1 MDNENQ
7 FNEMDIDDIQ
17 KEVFAENLRYYIELN
32 QKQQIDV
39 AKDLGINPTTLS
51 MWCTGKSFPRS
62 GKLQALADYFKIGKT
77 DLIDPRIN
85 KPVDEEFSSVALN
98 IGMNDERF
106 KKIIIEYSRLPVSKK
121 NCYVNFSK
129 NLYSKRK
136 GRVQRPAFS
145 SFNPAFTNSCKIRK
159 IL

>member
-106 KKIIIEYSRLPVSKK
+106 KKNY
-121 NCYVNFSK
+121 Y
-129 NLYSKRK
+129 
-136 GRVQRPAFS
+136 
-145 SFNPAFTNSCKIRK
+145 
-159 IL
+159 

>member
-7 FNEMDIDDIQ
+7 FNEMDVDDIQ

-62 GKLQALADYFKIGKT
+62 GKLQALADYFKIGKS

-85 KPVDEEFSSVALN
+85 KSVDEEFSSVVLN

-121 NCYVNFSK
+121 RIVM
-129 NLYSKRK
+129 
-136 GRVQRPAFS
+136 
-145 SFNPAFTNSCKIRK
+145 
-159 IL
+159 

>member
-7 FNEMDIDDIQ
+7 FNEMDVDDIQ
-17 KEVFAENLRYYIELN
+17 KEMFAENLRYYIELN

-62 GKLQALADYFKIGKT
+62 GKLQALADYFKIGKS
-77 DLIDPRIN
+77 DLIEQHIN
-85 KPVDEEFSSVALN
+85 KSVDEEFSSIVLN

-106 KKIIIEYSRLPVSKK
+106 KKIIIEYGRLPVSKK
-121 NCYVNFSK
+121 ELLCEFFEK
-129 NLYSKRK
+129 
-136 GRVQRPAFS
+136 FI
-145 SFNPAFTNSCKIRK
+145 F
-159 IL
+159 

>member
-1 MDNENQ
+1 MDNKNQ
-7 FNEMDIDDIQ
+7 FNEMDVDDIQ

-62 GKLQALADYFKIGKT
+62 GKLQALADYFKIGKS

-85 KPVDEEFSSVALN
+85 KSVDEEFSSVVLN

-121 NCYVNFSK
+121 ELLCEFFEK
-129 NLYSKRK
+129 
-136 GRVQRPAFS
+136 FI
-145 SFNPAFTNSCKIRK
+145 F
-159 IL
+159 

>member
-7 FNEMDIDDIQ
+7 FNEMDVDDIQ
-17 KEVFAENLRYYIELN
+17 KEVFAENLRYYIGLN

-39 AKDLGINPTTLS
+39 AKDLGINPTTLN

-121 NCYVNFSK
+121 ELLCEFLEK
-129 NLYSKRK
+129 
-136 GRVQRPAFS
+136 FI
-145 SFNPAFTNSCKIRK
+145 F
-159 IL
+159 

>member
-7 FNEMDIDDIQ
+7 FNEMDVDDIQ

-62 GKLQALADYFKIGKT
+62 GKLQALADYFKIGKS

-85 KPVDEEFSSVALN
+85 KSVDEEFSSAVLN

-106 KKIIIEYSRLPVSKK
+106 KKIIIEYSRSPVSKK
-121 NCYVNFSK
+121 ELLCEFFEK
-129 NLYSKRK
+129 
-136 GRVQRPAFS
+136 FI
-145 SFNPAFTNSCKIRK
+145 F
-159 IL
+159 

>member
-7 FNEMDIDDIQ
+7 FNDMDVDDIQ

-51 MWCTGKSFPRS
+51 MWCTGNSFPRS
-62 GKLQALADYFKIGKT
+62 GKLQALADYFKIGKS

-85 KPVDEEFSSVALN
+85 KSVDEEFSSVVLN

-121 NCYVNFSK
+121 ELLCEFI
-129 NLYSKRK
+129 
-136 GRVQRPAFS
+136 F
-145 SFNPAFTNSCKIRK
+145 
-159 IL
+159 

>member
-7 FNEMDIDDIQ
+7 FNEMDVDDIQ

-62 GKLQALADYFKIGKT
+62 GKLQALADYFKIGKS

-85 KPVDEEFSSVALN
+85 KSVDEEFSSVVLN

-106 KKIIIEYSRLPVSKK
+106 KKLLLNIAD
-121 NCYVNFSK
+121 C
-129 NLYSKRK
+129 
-136 GRVQRPAFS
+136 Q
-145 SFNPAFTNSCKIRK
+145 
-159 IL
+159 

>member
-121 NCYVNFSK
+121 ELLCEFSK